1 MKDVMLEFVVNRM
14 ELALSNCC
22 YNLCRIPVANILS

>member
-22 YNLCRIPVANILS
+22 YDVCQIPVAMILS